1 MKNINEINHN
11 DFTIVK
17 HSEIYNHYKLLCEE
31 NRAKYPDVADYIAR
45 SYYYNILSQVFN
57 LTPNYVCSIICK
69 ITNDERGFESNLI
82 RAKLNIDSDTEM
94 L

>member
-1 MKNINEINHN
+1 MKNINEICHN
-11 DFTIVK
+11 DLTVVK
-17 HSEIYNHYKLLCEE
+17 HSEIYNYYKLLCEE

-45 SYYYNILSQVFN
+45 SYYYNILSQIFN

-69 ITNDERGFESNLI
+69 INNDELSFESDVI
-82 RAKLNIDSDTEM
+82 RAKLNIESDGEM